1 LKLFKNLFVVC
12 CLLLGTTTEVIAQKG
27 SRPSFS
33 GGSSSTRSSFSGSS
47 SSSSRPSFSGGSSS
61 SSSKPS
67 SSSSSGSSSSK
78 PLFSGGS
85 SSSSS
90 GSSGG
95 SSRPSFTTSTPT
107 KTTSTTPIPNRE
119 PTSVSKKP
127 LAPSF
132 DTVAQAESKKASSRT
147 AYERSET
154 PASTYKT
161 PAGKEV
167 KIDPKDKESVNIRSK
182 MTNDQWVRREERE
195 TAFYAPY
202 ASRPIVMY
210 NDPYHPIMTY
220 WLLSQSIENQAL
232 WMHHHQDSLSDSARV
247 DAIYKENAQLKA
259 KVDALSNTPRD
270 PTWNPSGVDA
280 DLLYNQNYVNASFNP
295 KPKEE
300 TVYEYDGGSSGAGK
314 VLLQIM
320 ATLLVIAVFGF
331 LMYGFYYLF
340 FEKKFN
346 FRG

>member
-1 LKLFKNLFVVC
+1 MKLFKNLFVVC
-12 CLLLGTTTEVIAQKG
+12 CLLLGTTTDVIAQKG

-61 SSSKPS
+61 SSKPS

-85 SSSSS
+85 SSSGS
-90 GSSGG
+90 SSGG

-195 TAFYAPY
+195 TSFYAPY

-210 NDPYHPIMTY
+210 NDPYHPLLTY

-232 WMHHHQDSLSDSARV
+232 WMHHHQNSLSDSARV

-270 PTWNPSGVDA
+270 PTWSPSGVDV
-280 DLLYNQNYVNASFNP
+280 DLPYNQNYVNASFNP

-300 TVYEYDGGSSGAGK
+300 TVYEYDGGTSAGT
-314 VLLQIM
+314 VFLQIM
-320 ATLLVIAVFGF
+320 ATILVITVIGF
-331 LMYGFYYLF
+331 LMYGCYYLL

-346 FRG
+346 F